1 MTFKR
6 TGEAIAMTQNS
17 EKRLEMSFMPNTI
30 EHLGARL
37 YSTLPPVLSELI
49 ANAYD
54 ADADEVQIKLK
65 EDDGVP
71 VSISVIDD
79 GCGMSFDEINEKF
92 LRIGRNRRLDDFNSG
107 DKTPKGRRPIGKK
120 GLGKLSFFGI
130 ADIIEVVTVQNRK
143 LNHFVLDWNEINN
156 PAKKSEVL
164 TNYSPEIKK
173 HDSATKESDGTQ
185 IVLKQLKRRSKFE
198 VEKLADS
205 ISRFFILQDDFKIY
219 IQRNNDSRVEIT
231 NERRYRTLNK
241 EFVWCVPTGISVN
254 SDYEHQ
260 EEMRGELFTTEKPI
274 PPNTA
279 SRGIALFS
287 RGKLVNLPD
296 YFSDSASSHFYSYL
310 SGWIEVDFID
320 EMSEDVIDT
329 NRQSL
334 DWSSPQLE
342 SLHTYLQQVIKY
354 IGKDWRVKR
363 NEKQQKQ
370 VGAKIGINLKDW
382 CGKLPKDIR
391 SKLDP
396 IIKELMNLAEL
407 PERADNASAALTSL
421 HSLVPEYPDLHWRGL
436 DSKLKEE
443 IKTYYE
449 QGDYMQACF
458 EGVKKFIRL
467 VNEKCGFDDKS
478 SMDDQENPLLQKAFS
493 KDGLLSVIGDY
504 RRPDGREFSTS
515 TKNNIQEST
524 KSLATAVWLG
534 FRNLVGHET
543 ESDLLKSELFTKK
556 DCLDLLSLLSY
567 LYHRLEHSKKRE
579 TNKPKNN
586 QAESSK
592 K

>member
-1 MTFKR
+1 
-6 TGEAIAMTQNS
+6 MTQNS

-54 ADADEVQIKLK
+54 ADAGEVLIKLK
-65 EDDGVP
+65 EDNGVP

-92 LRIGRNRRLDDFNSG
+92 LRIGRNRRLDDLKSG
-107 DKTPKGRRPIGKK
+107 DITPKNRRPIGKK

-164 TNYSPEIKK
+164 TNYSPEIRK
-173 HDSATKESDGTQ
+173 HDSVTRESDGTQ

-198 VEKLADS
+198 VENLADS

-219 IQRNNDSRVEIT
+219 IQRNNDSRVEVT

-241 EFVWCVPTGISVN
+241 EFVWCVPAGISVKPA
-254 SDYEHQ
+254 YEHQ
-260 EEMRGELFTTEKPI
+260 GEMRGELFTTEKPI

-296 YFSDSASSHFYSYL
+296 YFSDSSSSHFYSYL

-320 EMSEDVIDT
+320 DMPEDVIDT

-363 NEKQQKQ
+363 NEKQKKQ
-370 VGAKIGINLKDW
+370 VEAKIGINLKYW
-382 CGKLPKDIR
+382 CGTLPKDIR
-391 SKLDP
+391 SKLDS
-396 IIKELMNLAEL
+396 ILKELMNLAEL
-407 PERADNASAALTSL
+407 PERADNASAALINL
-421 HSLVPEYPDLHWRGL
+421 HSLIPEYPDLNWRGL

-443 IKTYYE
+443 VEASYQ

-458 EGVKKFIRL
+458 EGIKRFVCLVK
-467 VNEKCGFDDKS
+467 EKCDFEDKS
-478 SMDDQENPLLQKAFS
+478 YMDSRENQLLETAFS
-493 KDGLLSVIGDY
+493 NDGLLSVIGDY
-504 RRPDGREFSTS
+504 RKPDGSEFTS
-515 TKNNIQEST
+515 DTKENIQVST
-524 KSLATAVWLG
+524 KSLATALWSG
-534 FRNLVGHET
+534 FSAPVGHET
-543 ESDLLKSELFTKK
+543 KSDLLKSKLFTEK

-567 LYHRLEHSKKRE
+567 LYRRLEHSKKQD
-579 TNKPKNN
+579 TNKPKDN
-586 QAESSK
+586 QAGIKPKWSEYDPK
-592 K
+592 HRY